1 MDTTTPSETQDP
13 GVARDPTRP
22 VPRGHVGLIV
32 AASVFG
38 GLILALV
45 LTLFVFGGA
54 TEPTISG
61 VALLAFALGWASI
74 AWLSSRRTDQPQ
86 RWAYVPAIF
95 MGVIGLTS
103 LVFRPSDAMFRAF
116 GWVWPIAAAVLAIWM
131 INQSRRSLHNWSR
144 VAILY
149 PVLALLLLA
158 AVGGAYE
165 TIRETFGDDASAMPG
180 RSFDVGGHKLHI
192 SCTGSGSPTV
202 VLEAGLGQPAA
213 EIAGWIQPGVAST
226 TRVCVYDRAG
236 SGSSE
241 LAGSPQDGI
250 AIATDLH
257 TLLTEAEIDGPYVL
271 AGHSSGGVYVQV
283 FAARYPDDVAGMVLL
298 DSQPPG
304 ALENLPGYAG
314 EYSALRS
321 TYALGPSLAR
331 VGLMR
336 LLYVSAPSDL
346 PPEAWAEARASMST
360 ATHNR
365 GVRDDV
371 VGLKA
376 ALAQAQALTTLG
388 DRPLIVLTAVED
400 AHEGWLPLQDEMA
413 DLSTNSVHRIIQDAT
428 HTSLIEDQN
437 DATISIQAILDV
449 VAAVRSDEP
458 LQQ

>member
-1 MDTTTPSETQDP
+1 MTRHDLGGPSATPPEPD
-13 GVARDPTRP
+13 RLRK
-22 VPRGHVGLIV
+22 GHIGLIV
-32 AASVFG
+32 AASMIG

-45 LTLFVFGGA
+45 LTLIVLGGA
-54 TEPTISG
+54 TEPVISG
-61 VALLAFALGWASI
+61 VALLTFALGWAML
-74 AWLSSRRTDQPQ
+74 AWLSGRRTDQPQ

-95 MGVIGLTS
+95 MGVLGLTF
-103 LVFRPSDAMFRAF
+103 LIVRPSDGVLRAF

-131 INQSRRSLHNWSR
+131 IVQSHRSLRNWSR

-158 AVGGAYE
+158 AIGGAYE
-165 TIRETFGDDASAMPG
+165 TIRETLGDDASAMPG
-180 RSFDVGGHKLHI
+180 RLLDVGGHKLHI

-202 VLEAGLGQPAA
+202 ILEAGLGQPAA
-213 EIAGWIQPGVAST
+213 EIAGWIQPGVDST
-226 TRVCVYDRAG
+226 TRVCAYDRAG

-283 FAARYPDDVAGMVLL
+283 FAARYPDDVAGIVLL
-298 DSQPPG
+298 DSQPPD

-314 EYSALRS
+314 EYPAIRS

-336 LLYVSAPSDL
+336 LLYVSVPSDL
-346 PPEAWAEARASMST
+346 PPEAWAEARMSMST

-388 DRPLIVLTAVED
+388 DRPLIVVTAAED
-400 AHEGWLPLQDEMA
+400 AHEGWLPLQNEMA
-413 DLSTNSVHRIIQDAT
+413 ALSTNSAHRVIQEAT
-428 HTSLIEDQN
+428 HTSLIEDRA
-437 DATISIQAILDV
+437 DSAISIQAILDV
-449 VAAVRSDEP
+449 VEAVRTGATLRP
-458 LQQ
+458 